1 MKRVGIDVNSPDVV
15 TLGETMV
22 LFSTADQISLEYAH
36 HVEKQFAGAESNVAI
51 ALSRLGVQSGW
62 MSKLGDDPFGRYLHK
77 SIRGEG
83 VDTSEVTFTDEA
95 PTSIFFKEKVSAQNV
110 NVYYYRKNS
119 AASLLRPSDVSEAYV
134 TSARFLH
141 VTGITPA
148 LSESCKETV
157 FHAIRLARS
166 NGVKVV
172 FDPNIRFKL
181 WKNHEEAR
189 EVLLKIA
196 SLSDYLLPGVDEA
209 AFLTGESDY
218 EKAANALLTRD
229 DQTVIMKLGAEGAY
243 YSAKNESGK
252 VSGYPVK
259 QVVDPIGAGD
269 GFAAGVI
276 SSLVEGCSI
285 PEAVERGNAV
295 GSFVVQMNG
304 DVEGLPTRKQLEQLM
319 NSEKRS
325 TDVER

>member
-1 MKRVGIDVNSPDVV
+1 LKSLDVV

-22 LFSTADQISLEYAH
+22 LFSTPDQLSLEYAH
-36 HVEKQFAGAESNVAI
+36 TVVKQIAGAESNVAI
-51 ALSRLGVQSGW
+51 ALSRLGVQAGW
-62 MSKLGDDPFGRYLHK
+62 ISKLGEDPFGRYIHK
-77 SIRGEG
+77 FIRGEG
-83 VDTSEVTFTDEA
+83 VDTSEVSFTDEA
-95 PTSIFFKEKVSAQNV
+95 PTSIFFKERVSAENV
-110 NVYYYRKNS
+110 NVYYYRKDS
-119 AASLLRPSDVSEAYV
+119 AASLLKGSDLNEEYL

-157 FHAIRLARS
+157 FHAIRLAKS

-181 WKNHEEAR
+181 WDNHEEAR
-189 EVLLKIA
+189 EVLLRIA

-209 AFLTGESDY
+209 TFLTGERDY

-243 YSAKNESGK
+243 YSSKHESGE

-259 QVVDPIGAGD
+259 RVVDPVGAGD

-276 SSLVEGCSI
+276 SSLVDGSTI
-285 PEAVERGNAV
+285 PEAVERGNAI

-304 DVEGLPTRKQLEQLM
+304 DVEGLPTRKQLEQFM
-319 NSEKRS
+319 NSGKHEA
-325 TDVER
+325 DVER